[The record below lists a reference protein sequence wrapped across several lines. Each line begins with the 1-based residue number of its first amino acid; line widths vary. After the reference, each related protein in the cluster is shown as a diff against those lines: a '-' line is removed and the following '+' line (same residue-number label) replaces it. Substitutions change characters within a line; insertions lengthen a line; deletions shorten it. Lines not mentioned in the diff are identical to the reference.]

1 MFDQFKK
8 LLKHQ
13 FFTNRE
19 KFVTYSLCES
29 EERQIELVKQLGFE
43 PLFTSDELNNAHCEA
58 PCWFYN
64 DEKNLLLVVKYGS
77 INIHHVKTFED
88 LSRLILLC
96 PKGVDL
102 RVFIDSDDIMGEL
115 TKVVETIVKRVPKDN
130 LESITHKFYKESD
143 TIVIDIVFVGEKN
156 FKETVKISC
165 FKEVKISCFKET
177 DKKHHSEKEDRF
189 EYATF
194 NSDQFGVRSNIE
206 MNLNLFTVLNRLYYL
221 EERLSD
227 INRPF

>member
-1 MFDQFKK
+1 MIDQFKK
-8 LLKHQ
+8 LLKHP
-13 FFTNRE
+13 FFANRE
-19 KFVTYSLCES
+19 KFVTYSLCKS

-43 PLFTSDELNNAHCEA
+43 PLFPSDELNNAHHEA

-64 DEKNLLLVVKYGS
+64 DEKNLLLVIKYGS
-77 INIHHVKTFED
+77 INIHPVKTFED

-130 LESITHKFYKESD
+130 LESITHKFYKESN

-156 FKETVKISC
+156 FKETVKISY
-165 FKEVKISCFKET
+165 FKET

-189 EYATF
+189 EYVTF
-194 NSDQFGVRSNIE
+194 NSDQFSARSNIE

-221 EERLSD
+221 EERLSN
-227 INRPF
+227 IGHPF